1 MINKSKVY
9 LRKRN
14 RDNIYIHTH
23 THTHIER
30 CNIDVHR
37 TKYTECAERK
47 YSESSAWGQV
57 LALIWGVGLPRFPE
71 LTASDPDFNMQSLT
85 KAFRFDD
92 GKGRGGSCSSE

>member
-1 MINKSKVY
+1 MKGLSK
-9 LRKRN
+9 KETEI
-14 RDNIYIHTH
+14 IYIYIYTH
-23 THTHIER
+23 THIYIER

-37 TKYTECAERK
+37 TKYTECTERK

-57 LALIWGVGLPRFPE
+57 SCSRLGGRTPRFPE
-71 LTASDPDFNMQSLT
+71 LTASDPDVNMQSLT